1 MKLKIGI
8 TCYPTVGGSGII
20 ATELGKILAEKGH
33 EIHFISS
40 GVPFRLNKVY
50 SNIYYHEVEVSNYS
64 VFQYP
69 PYDLSLANK
78 MAEVARREKLDILH
92 VHYAIPHAICA
103 FLAREMVGGNLKVV
117 TTLHGTDITV
127 LGDDLSLSEL
137 IRLGIEKSDAVT
149 AVSND
154 LIEQTERL
162 LQINKKISTVYNFID
177 ERVYFRKD
185 CDYLRQ
191 EYKIRA
197 NEKVIIH
204 VSNFRPV
211 KRVTDVIQSFAKIV
225 QQVDAKLLL
234 LGDGPDYASVCR
246 LIKELGLQDK
256 VLLVGNQRH
265 VADFLSISDLI
276 LLLSEKESFGLVV
289 LEAMACKV
297 PAIGTNVGGIPEVI
311 KDGETGFICEVG
323 DTEMISAKAVQL
335 LTDEDLHK
343 RMAEE
348 SLKRAKTLFSQEATV
363 AKYEDIYYSVLQ
375 KNVKLEG

>member
-8 TCYPTVGGSGII
+8 TCYPTVGGSGIV

-33 EIHFISS
+33 EVHFITS
-40 GVPFRLNKVY
+40 GLPFRLNKVY
-50 SNIYYHEVEVSNYS
+50 SNIYYHEVEVSHYS

-149 AVSND
+149 AVSDD

-177 ERVYFRKD
+177 ERVYFRKN

-191 EYKIRA
+191 EYKISE

-211 KRVTDVIQSFAKIV
+211 KRVPDVIRSFAKIV

-234 LGDGPDYASVCR
+234 LGDGPDYSSVCR
-246 LIKELGLQDK
+246 LVRELGLQDK
-256 VLLVGNQRH
+256 VLFLGNQRH
-265 VADFLSISDLI
+265 VADFLSISDLM

-297 PAIGTNVGGIPEVI
+297 PAIGTNTGGIPEVI
-311 KDGETGFICEVG
+311 KNGETGFICEVG
-323 DTEMISAKAVQL
+323 DTETISAKAVQL
-335 LTDEDLHK
+335 LTDEKLYK
-343 RMAEE
+343 KLAEG
-348 SLKRAKTLFSQEATV
+348 SLARARKYFSQEIIV

-375 KNVKLEG
+375 T